1 METSITSER
10 VRIRQDNQHD
20 LDELFRVAI
29 SQANQG
35 LTGMGTPLRQR
46 NLPASFFTPPE
57 TGTRSTSH
65 SRESSLDQSG
75 PFSPPPGSGARTPAS
90 PLSPAASTLTIA
102 GNCNVAIPSPV
113 PPSIQPTQQQGRLVA
128 HSRAHSSPATL
139 PSIALSVAPAPAT
152 NGALQLAH
160 PAPPNSTTGPIH
172 VRHLSY
178 DVEKMK
184 LPDGWEMAYDP
195 TGKRY
200 FIDHN
205 NKKTTWEDPRLQIL
219 QQLQQRHNQMLQ
231 EKLQQQQQVLAAAQQ
246 QQLTAT
252 QNLPPLPEGWEQRR
266 TADGVPYFANHNDQ
280 TTQWTDPR
288 LTNGVSIV
296 ASRGGPPPP
305 PIHQQ
310 QPPIAQSPLINGSGG
325 LHAVAGHNLRVQQIM
340 KEREKLRQQ
349 QEASRFALSDES
361 IATSVATMTNTISTT
376 GIDPFLGSI
385 NLADCHSRQESG
397 DSGLGLGSFSLPR
410 TPEGLLNSDDTG
422 LQTTQSVVEDLA
434 LDGLNITGMDLGTE
448 TSMESD
454 DLMSNLPVLDG
465 ADEIQAAD
473 LSDLE
478 AFLSNN
484 KTNIWL

>member
-1 METSITSER
+1 METSITSEK

-29 SQANQG
+29 AQTNQ
-35 LTGMGTPLRQR
+35 GTPLRQR

-57 TGTRSTSH
+57 AGTRSTSH

-75 PFSPPPGSGARTPAS
+75 PFSPGSGARTPAS
-90 PLSPAASTLTIA
+90 PLSPAPATVTIA
-102 GNCNVAIPSPV
+102 GNSNVAIPSPV
-113 PPSIQPTQQQGRLVA
+113 PPSIQPTQQGRLVA

-152 NGALQLAH
+152 NGPIQLPH
-160 PAPPNSTTGPIH
+160 PAPQNSTTGPIH

-205 NKKTTWEDPRLQIL
+205 SKKTTWEDPRLQIL

-231 EKLQQQQQVLAAAQQ
+231 EKLQQQQQQQVLVAAQQ

-280 TTQWTDPR
+280 TTQWADPR
-288 LTNGVSIV
+288 LTNGVSIG
-296 ASRGGPPPP
+296 SRGGPPPP

-310 QPPIAQSPLINGSGG
+310 QPQIAQSPLINGSGG

-349 QEASRFALSDES
+349 QEASRFGLSDES
-361 IATSVATMTNTISTT
+361 IATSVSTMTISTT
-376 GIDPFLGSI
+376 GIDPFLGT
-385 NLADCHSRQESG
+385 NNPADCHSRQESG

-422 LQTTQSVVEDLA
+422 LQTTPSVVEDLG
-434 LDGLNITGMDLGTE
+434 LDALNITGMDLGTE

-454 DLMSNLPVLDG
+454 DLMSNLPVLPG

>member
-1 METSITSER
+1 METSITSEK

-35 LTGMGTPLRQR
+35 LGMGTPLRQR

-57 TGTRSTSH
+57 AGTRSTSH

-90 PLSPAASTLTIA
+90 PLSPAASTVTIA
-102 GNCNVAIPSPV
+102 GNCNVPIPSPV
-113 PPSIQPTQQQGRLVA
+113 PPSIQPAQQQGRLVA

-139 PSIALSVAPAPAT
+139 PSIALSVAPAPP
-152 NGALQLAH
+152 NGPLLPH
-160 PAPPNSTTGPIH
+160 PPPNSTTGPIH

-205 NKKTTWEDPRLQIL
+205 SKKTTWEDPRLQIL

-231 EKLQQQQQVLAAAQQ
+231 EKLQQQQQLAAAQQ
-246 QQLTAT
+246 QQLSAP
-252 QNLPPLPEGWEQRR
+252 LPPLPEGWEQRR

-280 TTQWTDPR
+280 TTQWADPR

-296 ASRGGPPPP
+296 PSRGPPPP

-310 QPPIAQSPLINGSGG
+310 QGSLAQSPLLNGSGG

-349 QEASRFALSDES
+349 QEASRFPLSDES
-361 IATSVATMTNTISTT
+361 IATSVSTMTNTISTT
-376 GIDPFLGSI
+376 GIDPFLGS
-385 NLADCHSRQESG
+385 NNPDCHSRQESG